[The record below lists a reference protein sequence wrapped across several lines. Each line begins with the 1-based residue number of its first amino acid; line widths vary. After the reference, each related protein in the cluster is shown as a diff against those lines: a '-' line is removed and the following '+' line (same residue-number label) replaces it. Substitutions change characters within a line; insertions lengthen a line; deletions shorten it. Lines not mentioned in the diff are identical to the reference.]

1 MADLHFL
8 TAVQLSEKI
17 KSKKISCLE
26 MLDLF
31 LARIEKFNPSLNAI
45 IYLDKKAARERAKE
59 ADEALAKGE
68 SWGALHG
75 VPMTVKENF
84 NIAGQPSTWGVPDL
98 KNNIAKEDALSVK
111 RMKAIGVNFFAA
123 CVSFRVTAKTQITG
137 VSAET
142 TYYIYRNYLGLL
154 MKQPVYIFEI

>member
-31 LARIEKFNPSLNAI
+31 LSRIEKFNPSLNAI
-45 IYLDKKAARERAKE
+45 IYLDKEAARERAKE

-98 KNNIAKEDALSVK
+98 KK
-111 RMKAIGVNFFAA
+111 
-123 CVSFRVTAKTQITG
+123 
-137 VSAET
+137 
-142 TYYIYRNYLGLL
+142 
-154 MKQPVYIFEI
+154 

>member
-45 IYLDKKAARERAKE
+45 IYLDKEAA
-59 ADEALAKGE
+59 GE
-68 SWGALHG
+68 S
-75 VPMTVKENF
+75 
-84 NIAGQPSTWGVPDL
+84 
-98 KNNIAKEDALSVK
+98 
-111 RMKAIGVNFFAA
+111 
-123 CVSFRVTAKTQITG
+123 
-137 VSAET
+137 
-142 TYYIYRNYLGLL
+142 
-154 MKQPVYIFEI
+154 